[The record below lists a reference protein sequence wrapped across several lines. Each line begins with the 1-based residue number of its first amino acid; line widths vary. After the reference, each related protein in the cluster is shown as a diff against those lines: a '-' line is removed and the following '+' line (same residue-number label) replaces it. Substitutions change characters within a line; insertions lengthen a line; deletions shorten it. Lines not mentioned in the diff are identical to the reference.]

1 MRMTNID
8 FVMNMTK
15 SFLNGEID
23 CMTYFLDFPYEVEKR
38 YPKMLQE
45 NREYADLILE
55 YLLEGGTDRFN
66 NLSDAQFKKL
76 IRKQYKYIQD
86 VAGEGFI

>member
-1 MRMTNID
+1 MTNIN

-38 YPKMLQE
+38 YHKMLRE

-55 YLLEGGTDRFN
+55 CLVKEGTDKFN
-66 NLSDAQFKKL
+66 KLSDAQFEKL
-76 IRKQYKYIQD
+76 IREQYKYIQD
-86 VAGEGFI
+86 VDSEGFI